1 MCLKR
6 IICFLSLVCLQS
18 GSVFY
23 LSFLFLLLCFK
34 RIVSR
39 LMRCFTV
46 FLLFVLIENYIKFT
60 IVDQKIRTLS
70 LNEMIRI

>member
-6 IICFLSLVCLQS
+6 IICFLSLVFLQS

-34 RIVSR
+34 RIVLR
-39 LMRCFTV
+39 LMHCFTV
-46 FLLFVLIENYIKFT
+46 FLLFVLIENYIRFT

-70 LNEMIRI
+70 LNEVIRI